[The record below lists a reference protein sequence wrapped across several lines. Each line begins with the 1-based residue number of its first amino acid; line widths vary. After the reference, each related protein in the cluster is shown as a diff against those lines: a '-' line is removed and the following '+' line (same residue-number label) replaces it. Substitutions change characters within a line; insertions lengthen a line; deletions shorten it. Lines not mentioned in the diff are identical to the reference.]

1 MVPCRVGRHLV
12 DRASQLPPELWGRI
26 FCHIQSDIRGLFG
39 TYPPNGIWEE
49 EQKPYRQ
56 LQLVC
61 KRFRDL
67 FAAVPFLSEAV
78 ALPNAPHTL
87 LPSLLAWLRS
97 QSSSV
102 RILAAEGSYLDV
114 ALASL
119 GIPSPPLQN
128 LIAWRASPK
137 AMAIL
142 PIFMSL
148 QSCDLSSPNTDANAP
163 LDLSPLQA
171 LPRLQQLHLST
182 GSFCNLHAAAH
193 LTSLW
198 ISSSSIVGSQQDCR
212 FAGTLRNLNVFDSD
226 IQGFHSSG
234 VCACMALEC
243 LNIRD
248 SVIGATQG
256 NETLQ
261 LQDNNQFHIP
271 DGITSLTSLA
281 AVTVHPQKSAVQQSY
296 DWLFVLTSLT
306 ALCFHLSPK
315 ASLTVPD
322 GLSRLQRLQ
331 RFAVTAPRQE
341 ELDFPTLTLQ
351 VDWDLMLLLKQVK
364 FIRQIIIC
372 DRKIMQLPLVK
383 SLVVL
388 KLTHSVLRGK
398 LSLQDM
404 TRLGN
409 SIALLN
415 PHMTF
420 VVDKCDA
427 SAALAAAEMMQFGAG
442 S

>member
-1 MVPCRVGRHLV
+1 MVPCRLGRHLV
-12 DRASQLPPELWGRI
+12 DRASQLSPELWARI
-26 FCHIQSDIRGLFG
+26 FHYIESDIRGLFG
-39 TYPPNGIWEE
+39 TYPPDDIWDA
-49 EQKPYRQ
+49 EQKPYRR

-61 KRFRDL
+61 KTFRDV
-67 FAAVPFLSEAV
+67 FAAVPALSEAV
-78 ALPNAPHTL
+78 AFPNAPHTL

-128 LIAWRASPK
+128 LMAWEASPM

-142 PIFMSL
+142 PIFTSL
-148 QSCDLSSPNTDANAP
+148 QSCDLFSHSTHENAP

-171 LPRLQQLHLST
+171 LPRLQQLHLK

-198 ISSSSIVGSQQDCR
+198 IYSSSIVGSQQDCR
-212 FAGTLRNLNVFDSD
+212 FASTLRKLTVFDSD
-226 IQGFHSSG
+226 IQDFHSSG
-234 VCACMALEC
+234 LCACMALEC
-243 LNIRD
+243 LSIRD

-261 LQDNNQFHIP
+261 LQVDNQFHIP

-281 AVTVHPQKSAVQQSY
+281 DVTVHPQNSPVQESY
-296 DWLFVLTSLT
+296 EWLFVLASLT
-306 ALCFHLSPK
+306 ALYFNPTPQ
-315 ASLTVPD
+315 ASLTIPG
-322 GLSRLQRLQ
+322 GLTKLQRLLQ
-331 RFAVTAPRQE
+331 RLAVTAPRQQ

-351 VDWDLMLLLKQVK
+351 VNWDSMLLLKQVK
-364 FIRQIIIC
+364 FTRQIIVC
-372 DRKIMQLPLVK
+372 DRKILQFYLMK

-388 KLTHSVLRGK
+388 KFTHCVLQDK
-398 LSLQDM
+398 LSGQTMACLAH
-404 TRLGN
+404 
-409 SIALLN
+409 SIALHN
-415 PHMTF
+415 PHLDF
-420 VVDKCDA
+420 VVDKCNA
-427 SAALAAAEMMQFGAG
+427 GVALPETMQSGTG